1 MGFGLKADVSSG
13 RRLAVLGVLRM
24 EWRPGEGEAGRQL
37 GERTPGVEVLLRLPE
52 CVLEGGGTAEEVS
65 GRLGLDGPGSPI
77 GKRGAMGV
85 CARA

>member
-37 GERTPGVEVLLRLPE
+37 GERTPGVEVLRRFQGGWAWTDLG
-52 CVLEGGGTAEEVS
+52 VLLEKGEQW
-65 GRLGLDGPGSPI
+65 
-77 GKRGAMGV
+77 V
-85 CARA
+85 CARARDS